1 MSALASAS
9 GVAPNLGLVMR
20 TDSSAPVGLLL
31 TAAAV
36 MAFGAVVLWAHP
48 ELLARRN
55 FPFNIFGD
63 ESTPRRAI
71 VVAPFIAMSIVL
83 VILAIAN

>member
-1 MSALASAS
+1 
-9 GVAPNLGLVMR
+9 MR

-31 TAAAV
+31 VGAAIMAVAAA
-36 MAFGAVVLWAHP
+36 VLWAHP

-63 ESTPRRAI
+63 ESTPRRGI
-71 VVAPFIAMSIVL
+71 VVAPFLAMALGL
-83 VILAIAN
+83 VILAIAG

>member
-1 MSALASAS
+1 
-9 GVAPNLGLVMR
+9 MR

-31 TAAAV
+31 A
-36 MAFGAVVLWAHP
+36 GAVIMAVGAGVLWSRP

-63 ESTPRRAI
+63 ESSPRRGF
-71 VVAPFIAMSIVL
+71 VVAPFIAMSIGL
-83 VILAIAN
+83 VVLAIAA